1 MMAPWPAISRGTECT
16 VPMVPGLVS
25 VMVVPAKSSTVSL
38 LLRAFLTMSSYAVQ
52 NRTKSSVSAALMLGT
67 SSWREPSGFCR
78 SMARPR
84 LTWAGCRT
92 TGLPSCSPN
101 AVFIAGIR
109 PSALTSAY
117 PMMWVNDTLPP
128 RERDRWLLMTT
139 RLSMSSLAGTERTLV
154 AVGTVSEV
162 SMLATTRAAG
172 PRSGV
177 VFSSA
182 GAGEGAA
189 AGAVGPAWL
198 GAAFGVGMAAGAVAP
213 LLSAAA
219 LSAVLSATAVSGTG
233 GAGDDAGAGASAGAG
248 AGPAA
253 VAVAVPLPPS
263 PVGAPVASRGR

>member
-1 MMAPWPAISRGTECT
+1 
-16 VPMVPGLVS
+16 
-25 VMVVPAKSSTVSL
+25 MVVPAKSSTVSL

-92 TGLPSCSPN
+92 TGLPSCS
-101 AVFIAGIR
+101 
-109 PSALTSAY
+109 
-117 PMMWVNDTLPP
+117 
-128 RERDRWLLMTT
+128 RERGVHRRHPAQ
-139 RLSMSSLAGTERTLV
+139 RLDERVPDDVGERHLAAPRAGQVVVDDHPVVDEQLGRHR
-154 AVGTVSEV
+154 AHARRNVGTVSEV
-162 SMLATTRAAG
+162 SMFATTRAAG

-177 VFSSA
+177 VFSSTGV
-182 GAGEGAA
+182 GAGAA
-189 AGAVGPAWL
+189 AGAVWPAWL
-198 GAAFGVGMAAGAVAP
+198 GAAFGVGMAVGAVAP